1 MVATVDL
8 KVALDAE
15 AGRVSRR
22 SAWWSRLR
30 REISMWRGLLYR
42 AAGALVMVD
51 DVSVAIVLGQTLA
64 LVEES
69 GCGQTTTGKAVK

>member
-1 MVATVDL
+1 
-8 KVALDAE
+8 
-15 AGRVSRR
+15 
-22 SAWWSRLR
+22 
-30 REISMWRGLLYR
+30 MWRGLLYR